1 MDDDQFRKILAHMGY
16 SWAGYRKVRKGVKKR
31 LSRHMQRLDCNN
43 ISDYLNLL
51 DRRKDYWLECEL
63 LMTVSIS
70 RFFRDRQLWEMLENQ
85 WLPDIIAKFPS
96 KIKVWSAGCACGEE
110 VYSFKIVWDRLRNNF
125 GQLPQLLVMAT
136 DRNPEYLAKARN
148 GVYNPSSLKEIT
160 PEKRA
165 IYFRRRKGSKQF
177 TIKSDL
183 KTNICWQKHHLLTEP
198 PGSDYNVIFLRN
210 NILTYYQHDIQ
221 KRALATILDCLMP
234 DGLFVIGCHE
244 SLPVDTTVLSQVPP
258 LTFVYRKNR

>member
-1 MDDDQFRKILAHMGY
+1 MDDDQFRKILVHLGY

-31 LSRHMQRLDCNN
+31 LSRHLQRLDCNN

-51 DRRKDYWLECEL
+51 DRREDCRLECEL

-85 WLPDIIAKFPS
+85 LLPDIIAKFPS
-96 KIKVWSAGCACGEE
+96 KINVWSAGCACGEE
-110 VYSFKIVWDRLRNNF
+110 VYSFKIVWERLRNSF
-125 GQLPQLLVMAT
+125 KQLPQLLVMAT
-136 DRNPEYLAKARN
+136 DRNSDYLEKARN

-160 PEKRA
+160 PENRA

-177 TIKSDL
+177 TINNDI
-183 KTNICWQKHHLLTEP
+183 KTNICWRKHHLLTEP
-198 PGSDYNVIFLRN
+198 PGSDYNIIFLRN
-210 NILTYYQHDIQ
+210 NILTYYQQDIQ
-221 KRALATILDCLMP
+221 KRALAAILDCLIP

-244 SLPVDTTVLSQVPP
+244 SLPVGTTVLSQIPP
-258 LTFVYRKNR
+258 FSFVFRKTR